1 MRIFYPTKM
10 EPHGPSL
17 WYLHLFGGIRRSIP
31 SYAQGFG
38 GLSFS
43 HSSTAK
49 SRGLLRRRIKER
61 LRECAFFTVIGLAL
75 AGAVREAKA
84 QENLKYEI
92 TKIVIPDPNAN
103 FSGATHINDYGEV
116 VGFYGKKEL
125 WRKAFLY
132 KNEIIKDLGKSTLYY
147 DFKTTPIINDLGD
160 VVVNKEAS
168 GYGRSSIYSLGKT
181 TDINF
186 WSRGINNK
194 GEVVGFFY
202 LYSGGQ
208 TIELIHS
215 YEGTMYNSIND
226 YTQIV
231 GSWSG
236 ITGAHHAVILENRVD
251 WTILSPDRFGE
262 ALDINNNGKTVGYF
276 YFYGFPTPF
285 ACLWEK
291 DLQNKWL
298 VRQLDTVKSTA
309 WAINDNGQVVGCSNI
324 APLNDLLPE
333 NADATLYQDGKKINL
348 NDFLPESSEFERLI
362 CALDINNKGQIVGYG
377 EGRNEPGSQYAFV
390 MTPIPQPSADL
401 YEDGIVDFKDLAEFA
416 SQWLESNQ
424 R

>member
-1 MRIFYPTKM
+1 
-10 EPHGPSL
+10 
-17 WYLHLFGGIRRSIP
+17 
-31 SYAQGFG
+31 
-38 GLSFS
+38 
-43 HSSTAK
+43 
-49 SRGLLRRRIKER
+49 
-61 LRECAFFTVIGLAL
+61 
-75 AGAVREAKA
+75 
-84 QENLKYEI
+84 
-92 TKIVIPDPNAN
+92 
-103 FSGATHINDYGEV
+103 
-116 VGFYGKKEL
+116 
-125 WRKAFLY
+125 
-132 KNEIIKDLGKSTLYY
+132 
-147 DFKTTPIINDLGD
+147 
-160 VVVNKEAS
+160 VNKEAA

-186 WSRGINNK
+186 WSRDINNK

-208 TIELIHS
+208 TIELPHS
-215 YEGTMYNSIND
+215 YEGTMYTSINEH
-226 YTQIV
+226 TQIV

-236 ITGAHHAVILENRVD
+236 FIGVHAVILENKVD
-251 WTILSPDRFGE
+251 WTHLSPSLFGE
-262 ALDINNNGKTVGYF
+262 ALDINNNEQIIGYF
-276 YFYGFPTPF
+276 LSSGNFF

-291 DLQNKWL
+291 DSQNKWV

-333 NADATLYQDGKKINL
+333 NADATLYQNGKKINL